1 MEEMDALSLESLEG
15 ITGGL
20 TSEEQIRFVSV
31 KCPVAGCGFTCSS
44 FGELN
49 IHMREC
55 HKNNAN
61 NAK

>member
-1 MEEMDALSLESLEG
+1 MKDFESLPLESLED

-20 TSEEQIRFVSV
+20 TREEQIRFVSV

-49 IHMREC
+49 IHMRDC
-55 HKNNAN
+55 HRN